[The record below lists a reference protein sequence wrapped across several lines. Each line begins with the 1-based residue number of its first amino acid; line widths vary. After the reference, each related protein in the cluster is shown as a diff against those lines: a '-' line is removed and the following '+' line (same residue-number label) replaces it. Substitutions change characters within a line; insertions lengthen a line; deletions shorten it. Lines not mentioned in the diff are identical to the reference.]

1 MAVVNSPILLVR
13 GSLVLKKIGIYLATA
28 IGGAV
33 IMLVLM
39 VSGVL
44 PIGTVAAEYD
54 SPLACVDKNS
64 NGVIDKG
71 EVIAVINVYLF
82 GDPLPTPAP
91 TPTPTPG
98 PTPTPAPTPTPTPEP
113 TPTATPTPTTTPTP
127 TATPLPE
134 KVSGHG
140 DSVVTD
146 CTLKRGPNVFAI
158 SHTGTS
164 NFIVRIIDDEGD
176 RDLLIN
182 EIGDYRG
189 SVLAF
194 GGTAFWNQS
203 IGPCTWE
210 IRADGGW
217 IIETTT
223 PADGRTN
230 GTGDD
235 VTTCTLA
242 SGNNV
247 FNVSHNG
254 ESNFIVRIYDQEGSR
269 DLLINEIGQYDGTV
283 LVRAGDGVLDLIP
296 GPCTIEIKADG
307 SWIIEPR

>member
-1 MAVVNSPILLVR
+1 M
-13 GSLVLKKIGIYLATA
+13 LKKIGIYLATA
-28 IGGAV
+28 IGGAA

-44 PIGTVAAEYD
+44 PIGTVSADSD

-71 EVIAVINVYLF
+71 EVIAVINAYLF
-82 GDPLPTPAP
+82 GDPLPTPEP
-91 TPTPTPG
+91 TPTAT
-98 PTPTPAPTPTPTPEP
+98 PTPTPTPEP
-113 TPTATPTPTTTPTP
+113 TPTATPTPTPAPTPTPEPTPMATPTPTPTPTP

-164 NFIVRIIDDEGD
+164 NFIVRIFDDEGD

-194 GGTAFWNQS
+194 GGTEFSNQS

-217 IIETTT
+217 TIETTT

-254 ESNFIVRIYDQEGSR
+254 ESNFIVGIYDQEGSR
-269 DLLINEIGQYDGTV
+269 DTLVNEIGQYDGTV

-296 GPCTIEIKADG
+296 GPCTIEINADG
-307 SWIIEPR
+307 SWIIEPQ

>member
-1 MAVVNSPILLVR
+1 M
-13 GSLVLKKIGIYLATA
+13 LKKIGIYLATA
-28 IGGAV
+28 IGGAA
-33 IMLVLM
+33 IMLVM
-39 VSGVL
+39 VVSGVL
-44 PIGTVAAEYD
+44 PIGTVSADSD
-54 SPLACVDKNS
+54 SPLACVDQNS

-71 EVIAVINVYLF
+71 EVIAVINAYLF
-82 GDPLPTPAP
+82 GDPLPTPGPTAVP
-91 TPTPTPG
+91 TPTPTATPA
-98 PTPTPAPTPTPTPEP
+98 PTAIPAPTPTPTPEP
-113 TPTATPTPTTTPTP
+113 TPTATPTPTP
-127 TATPLPE
+127 TAIPLPE
-134 KVSGHG
+134 KISGHG
-140 DSVVTD
+140 DGVVTH
-146 CTLKRGPNVFAI
+146 CTLKSGPNVFAI

-164 NFIVRIIDDEGD
+164 NFIVRIFDDEGD
-176 RDLLIN
+176 RDTLIN

-194 GGTAFWNQS
+194 GGTEYSNQS

-217 IIETTT
+217 TIETTP

-254 ESNFIVRIYDQEGSR
+254 ESNFIVGIYDQEGSR
-269 DLLINEIGQYDGTV
+269 DTLVNEIGQYDGTV

-296 GPCTIEIKADG
+296 GPCTIEINADG
-307 SWIIEPR
+307 AWTIEIGS